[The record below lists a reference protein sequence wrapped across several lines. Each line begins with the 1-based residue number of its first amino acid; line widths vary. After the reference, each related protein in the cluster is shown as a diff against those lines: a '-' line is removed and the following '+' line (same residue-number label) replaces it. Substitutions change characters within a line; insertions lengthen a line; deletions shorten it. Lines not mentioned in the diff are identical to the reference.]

1 MEELEPQKSGVSR
14 RTVTKAMAWAVPAIA
29 IAAPAPAFA
38 ISGSPPRV
46 VIGQACKLP
55 GASNQGCGDVYA
67 NCPGL
72 DTNKAYAFPIQITN
86 TDDQTIYITD
96 VDITTAGTLDF
107 DVRCISPAFCT
118 PIAAGATIKILVYAN
133 SNNSANTEEDV
144 TLTVTWGHSVDTTGG
159 TCTLTDPDHTPVVAG
174 PVHVSSFP
182 PCSSKNPFPQGAP
195 TCDPPFYPNPV

>member
-1 MEELEPQKSGVSR
+1 MDELEPQKSGISR

-38 ISGSPPRV
+38 ISGSPPDV

-55 GASNQGCGDVYA
+55 GASNQGCAGVYA

-72 DTNKAYAFPIQITN
+72 DTDKAYAFPIQITN
-86 TDDQTIYITD
+86 TDDQVIYITD
-96 VDITTAGTLDF
+96 VEITTAGTLDF
-107 DVRCISPAFCT
+107 DVRCISPAYCS
-118 PIAAGATIKILVYAN
+118 PIAGGATVTIFVYAN

-174 PVHVSSFP
+174 PVHIDAFP
-182 PCSSKNPFPQGAP
+182 PCSSRIPFPTGSP
-195 TCDPPFYPNPV
+195 TCTPPFYEPA